1 MKARIRR
8 IREGKKYMSR
18 DEQVRSEIQ
27 SFLQALDS
35 YPKRFLQ
42 EPKISFE
49 EHRRSIGEVKVRTDV
64 DENRSR
70 RPARA

>member
-1 MKARIRR
+1 
-8 IREGKKYMSR
+8 MSR

-35 YPKRFLQ
+35 YPDRFSR

-49 EHRRSIGEVKVRTDV
+49 QHRRSLGLAEV
-64 DENRSR
+64 RSR
-70 RPARA
+70 AGLEEDRLETGSF